1 MVSTSERS
9 AFPRYILD
17 ATPEQCRVLAD
28 GFLELRRKLLEGLEK
43 LGVTGGGAEISAVR
57 ALQVRLMSAD
67 IALEELEE
75 SSLKGYGE
83 LSEEARRALEE
94 VVSDLGAKLG
104 EMIAF
109 LDEARGRPHAPGKR
123 ARPRSPRRWSARLL
137 DGCLWGS
144 LAVQATAGGTAT
156 GVGQG
161 VLSAPPPFGRK
172 TLQQESSGQ
181 LNQKRRAS
189 MAIAISLPDQPTIS
203 IEHVVLDFTGTLSA
217 RGRLLPGVAKRLA
230 TLASFVRIVV
240 MTADTRGTAAVE
252 LAGLPVEVRFIATGR
267 EKAELV
273 QELGPARVVAIG
285 NGRNDVPMV
294 QLAAIGIAVLGK
306 EGTAG
311 ELIRVADVVVPDIG
325 AALDMLLDPPSLVA
339 TLRD

>member
-1 MVSTSERS
+1 
-9 AFPRYILD
+9 
-17 ATPEQCRVLAD
+17 
-28 GFLELRRKLLEGLEK
+28 
-43 LGVTGGGAEISAVR
+43 
-57 ALQVRLMSAD
+57 
-67 IALEELEE
+67 
-75 SSLKGYGE
+75 
-83 LSEEARRALEE
+83 
-94 VVSDLGAKLG
+94 
-104 EMIAF
+104 
-109 LDEARGRPHAPGKR
+109 
-123 ARPRSPRRWSARLL
+123 
-137 DGCLWGS
+137 
-144 LAVQATAGGTAT
+144 
-156 GVGQG
+156 
-161 VLSAPPPFGRK
+161 
-172 TLQQESSGQ
+172 
-181 LNQKRRAS
+181 